1 MIFLKKHFPLNTSRR
16 LRALLALTALV
27 PALSAAATGA
37 ETGAETALAVTA
49 VMTAVIIALLMYVL
63 IVLDGDL
70 SSILAVLMKVKNYVV
85 PPESENGMEMDE
97 DFDGIKELDNRVPPW
112 FNYLFYGSIVFALVY
127 MLNFHVFKSSKLP
140 WGEYQEELTA
150 AGLQRQILIAT
161 QGSIDE
167 SKLTQLKDPA
177 AVKSGMENFQ
187 KYCISCH
194 GTEAGGIVGP
204 NLTDKFWIH
213 GGGIKEVYT
222 TIKMGVPAKGMIS
235 WQLVF
240 TPKQI
245 QELASYVLS
254 LQGTHPVVAKAPQGD
269 LWVSKDTTTVASAA
283 DSLNVKKKL

>member
-1 MIFLKKHFPLNTSRR
+1 MIFLKKHFPLTISRCCA
-16 LRALLALTALV
+16 ALAALTALV
-27 PALSAAATGA
+27 PVLGMGATG
-37 ETGAETALAVTA
+37 TDNGADMALAVTA
-49 VMTAVIIALLMYVL
+49 VMTAVIIALLFYVL

-70 SSILAVLMKVKNYVV
+70 SSILAVLTRVKNYIV

-97 DFDGIKELDNRVPPW
+97 DFDGIRELDNRVPPW

-127 MLNFHVFKSSKLP
+127 MADFHILKSSKLP
-140 WGEYQEELTA
+140 LGEYQEELTA

-167 SKLTQLKDPA
+167 SKLTVLTDPA
-177 AVKSGMENFQ
+177 AVKSGMENFT
-187 KYCISCH
+187 KYCVSCH

-213 GGGIKEVYT
+213 GGGVKDVYT
-222 TIKMGVPAKGMIS
+222 TIKIGVPAKGMIS
-235 WQLVF
+235 WELVF

-254 LQGTHPVVAKAPQGD
+254 LQGTSPVVAKAPEGT
-269 LWVSKDTTTVASAA
+269 LWVARDTTAVAVSV
-283 DSLNVKKKL
+283 DTLNVKKKM

>member
-1 MIFLKKHFPLNTSRR
+1 MIFLKKHFPLTISRCCT
-16 LRALLALTALV
+16 AMAALTVLV
-27 PALSAAATGA
+27 PVLGMGATG
-37 ETGAETALAVTA
+37 TDNGSDIALAATA
-49 VMTAVIIALLMYVL
+49 VMTAVIIALLFYVL

-70 SSILAVLMKVKNYVV
+70 SSILAVLTRMKNYVV

-97 DFDGIKELDNRVPPW
+97 DFDGIRELDNRVPPW

-127 MLNFHVFKSSKLP
+127 MADFHILKSSKLP
-140 WGEYQEELTA
+140 LGEYQEELTA

-167 SKLTQLKDPA
+167 SKLTVLTDPA
-177 AVKSGMENFQ
+177 AVKSGMENFT
-187 KYCISCH
+187 KYCVSCH

-213 GGGIKEVYT
+213 GGGVKDVYT
-222 TIKMGVPAKGMIS
+222 TIKIGVPAKGMIS
-235 WQLVF
+235 WELVF

-254 LQGTHPVVAKAPQGD
+254 LQGTSPVVAKAPEGT
-269 LWVSKDTTTVASAA
+269 LWVARDTTAVAVSV
-283 DSLNVKKKL
+283 DTLNVKKKM